1 MNLSVHPT
9 IVHGDAAVVAID
21 GELDI
26 STVALLDTVFFPLLG
41 RGVRHLVVDAKLL
54 RFCDV
59 CGFRA
64 LATVH
69 TTMSATGGDM
79 VIAEP
84 TPALLRLMQL
94 ISLTSS
100 SVPSTPIK
108 VYATVR
114 HALLHETNRPASL
127 LAPAG
132 WPHIPPHRLPVKAGL
147 GPRNPNGHRHHA

>member
-1 MNLSVHPT
+1 VNLSVHPT
-9 IVHGDAAVVAID
+9 IVHKDSAVIAVD

-26 STVALLDTVFFPLLG
+26 STVALLDTVIFPLLD
-41 RGVRHLVVDAKLL
+41 RGIHHLVVDARLL

-64 LATVH
+64 LTTMH
-69 TTMSATGGDM
+69 TTMSATGGDLA
-79 VIAEP
+79 IAEP

-108 VYATVR
+108 VYATVS
-114 HALLHETNRPASL
+114 HALRHENDRSIFLLTHAERPDV
-127 LAPAG
+127 
-132 WPHIPPHRLPVKAGL
+132 PPRRLPVKAGC
-147 GPRNPNGHRHHA
+147 GPGSPNGHRRH

>member
-9 IVHGDAAVVAID
+9 IVHGNAAVVVVD

-26 STVALLDTVFFPLLG
+26 STVALLDTVLFPLLG
-41 RGVRHLVVDAKLL
+41 RGVQHLVVDAKLL
-54 RFCDV
+54 RFCDI

-69 TTMSATGGDM
+69 TTMSATGGEL

-84 TPALLRLMQL
+84 TSALLRLMQL
-94 ISLTSS
+94 ISLTSPTM
-100 SVPSTPIK
+100 PSTPIK
-108 VYATVR
+108 VYATVS
-114 HALLHETNRPASL
+114 HALWHEVDRPISL

-132 WPHIPPHRLPVKAGL
+132 WPHAPSPRLPVKAGL
-147 GPRNPNGHRHHA
+147 GPGRPSDCRHHL